1 MKHRVIFLIIALITA
16 TSAFAQ
22 EGMAVHKLFTCDY
35 KQRPSVNEVEISGMV
50 LKSYGV
56 TKFRS
61 ITAIND
67 AEVADIMRRCVA
79 ADAPKA
85 IGSEV
90 KKVGGVINYAL
101 YTFSEKEGKYR
112 YVFYRNR
119 KKGDGKK
126 EVTVLYVEGTA
137 TLKEL
142 KDLFKK

>member
-22 EGMAVHKLFTCDY
+22 EGMAVNKLFTSDY

-79 ADAPKA
+79 ADAPTA

-90 KKVGGVINYAL
+90 KKVGGVIN
-101 YTFSEKEGKYR
+101 
-112 YVFYRNR
+112 
-119 KKGDGKK
+119 
-126 EVTVLYVEGTA
+126 
-137 TLKEL
+137 
-142 KDLFKK
+142 

>member
-22 EGMAVHKLFTCDY
+22 EGMAVNKLFTSDY

-119 KKGDGKK
+119 KKGDGKN

>member
-22 EGMAVHKLFTCDY
+22 EGMAVNKLFTSDY

-119 KKGDGKK
+119 KNGDGKK